1 VLNAHNPPPC
11 NTQTT
16 HSLDNKKQNQ
26 KKQKKTNK
34 QSVALVLAFIGTKM
48 LVEFAGVEVRTD
60 ASLLV
65 VAALLGGGVAGS
77 LLLPA
82 PKEDEKEKE
91 GKGGK

>member
-1 VLNAHNPPPC
+1 MCSTPTTHPLQHTNNSRLTI
-11 NTQTT
+11 NNKTQTK
-16 HSLDNKKQNQ
+16 NKPNKQ
-26 KKQKKTNK
+26 

-65 VAALLGGGVAGS
+65 VAALLGGGVAAS

-82 PKEDEKEKE
+82 PEEDEKEE